1 MHWKKERD
9 LLVAQT
15 LAFVQSVARR
25 KSDLEPDAEFAPVD
39 AVGIEARDFEAKDLE
54 AKEFE
59 AKNFEARG
67 FEAKEL
73 ETKGIEATGLEMK
86 SLEAIKVVEPPR
98 DAQFSSVQISSVQAA
113 RRMVTSEVQT
123 EIQNRIANFRAH
135 QQRFHRE
142 RAEYFG
148 TTLSKIRAA
157 IEDASA
163 SARPRK

>member
-1 MHWKKERD
+1 MQWKKERD

-25 KSDLEPDAEFAPVD
+25 KSDLEPDAEFAPID
-39 AVGIEARDFEAKDLE
+39 AVDIEARDFEAKDLE
-54 AKEFE
+54 A
-59 AKNFEARG
+59 
-67 FEAKEL
+67 
-73 ETKGIEATGLEMK
+73 KGIEATGLEMK

-98 DAQFSSVQISSVQAA
+98 GAQFSSVQVPSAQVSSVQVSSAQVA
-113 RRMVTSEVQT
+113 RRMVPSEVQT

>member
-1 MHWKKERD
+1 MQWKIERD

-15 LAFVQSVARR
+15 LAFVQSVARK

-39 AVGIEARDFEAKDLE
+39 AVDIEARDLEAKDLE
-54 AKEFE
+54 A
-59 AKNFEARG
+59 
-67 FEAKEL
+67 
-73 ETKGIEATGLEMK
+73 KGIEATGLEMK

-98 DAQFSSVQISSVQAA
+98 GVQLSSVQVSSVQVPSQVA